1 MPGIVVNPTTQ
12 PVPVQP
18 NATPAAATGATPAVR
33 PSTPGVQPPGTPNPT
48 GQHNVQQAGANRSG
62 RYAPVRSPEVLG
74 SFKPKSEPASPASGN
89 IFGDSLMSEKS
100 LDEVILAY
108 LADDLD
114 DKKR

>member
-1 MPGIVVNPTTQ
+1 V
-12 PVPVQP
+12 
-18 NATPAAATGATPAVR
+18 A
-33 PSTPGVQPPGTPNPT
+33 NPT
-48 GQHNVQQAGANRSG
+48 GQHNAQPGANRSG